1 MTKPT
6 QAQVKKIM
14 MGMKD
19 KKPVKVILRKNH
31 VGEDGQY
38 PLLLSETQLNKLN
51 KAHGAGL
58 GCGLTLGKKQLQ
70 ESMNLSR
77 TMGQGWIK
85 SLWNVFK
92 SPAKSAAK
100 SALSAYI
107 SPVGAEAV
115 TEESSNII
123 DSAVNWLDKKL
134 SPKKK
139 YTKAEKAAILKKEKI
154 NQEKQIAEMK
164 KRVAETMSKRRAAR
178 ASASKAAKVSDAAQ
192 LGPAQL
198 DDEGEMDKLEDE
210 DLEPQQPGVFIPSGN
225 GIIPFGGM
233 MYEECECPHCEGSG
247 FILNALTRAVQKNLM
262 PRRQGPPPRMMR
274 GMPNRQGMPRRGG
287 ELSAPGREAG
297 PTQLY

>member
-38 PLLLSETQLNKLN
+38 PLLLSDTQLNKLN
-51 KAHGAGL
+51 KSHGAGL

-77 TMGQGWIK
+77 TMGSGWIK
-85 SLWNVFK
+85 DIYTFFKPSLKEV
-92 SPAKSAAK
+92 SK
-100 SALSAYI
+100 SALTAY
-107 SPVGAEAV
+107 VGPAAGPITDQAE
-115 TEESSNII
+115 NFI
-123 DSAVNWLDKKL
+123 DKGVDWLDKKL

-139 YTKAEKAAILKKEKI
+139 YTKAEKDAILKKEKI
-154 NQEKQIAEMK
+154 RQEKQIAEAK
-164 KRVAETMSKRRAAR
+164 KRVAETMSKRRT
-178 ASASKAAKVSDAAQ
+178 ASKAAKVSNVAQ

-198 DDEGEMDKLEDE
+198 DDEGEMNKLEDE
-210 DLEPQQPGVFIPSGN
+210 DVEPQQSGVFIPSGTG

-233 MYEECECPHCEGSG
+233 MQYEECECPHCEGSG

>member
-19 KKPVKVILRKNH
+19 KKPVKVILKENH

-38 PLLLSETQLNKLN
+38 PLLLSDTQLNKLN

-154 NQEKQIAEMK
+154 RHAKEVALMEKRI
-164 KRVAETMSKRRAAR
+164 AETMSKRRAAR

-198 DDEGEMDKLEDE
+198 DDEGEMNKLEDE
-210 DLEPQQPGVFIPSGN
+210 DVEPQQSGVFIPSGTG

-233 MYEECECPHCEGSG
+233 MQYEECECPHCEGSG

-274 GMPNRQGMPRRGG
+274 GMPNRQPRRGG